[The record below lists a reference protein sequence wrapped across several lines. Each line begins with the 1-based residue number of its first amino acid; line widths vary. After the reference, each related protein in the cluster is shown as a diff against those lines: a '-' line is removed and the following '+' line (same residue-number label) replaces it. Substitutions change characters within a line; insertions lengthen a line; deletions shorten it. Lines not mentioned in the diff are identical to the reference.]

1 MVIPVLVRQLLQNR
15 CDEISS
21 RVFDTQERI
30 LKLKLGVRWWQW
42 VLLAVWCRQPINT
55 LLVIFGASVLYNQF
69 MSVVSL
75 VRGKRRLDL
84 PGSKRIIN
92 WMVFIVVLSCILYC
106 LQINFWGFVVIDA
119 MYLLPNLFQRL
130 GNE

>member
-1 MVIPVLVRQLLQNR
+1 VVIPVLVRQLLQNR

-21 RVFDTQERI
+21 KIFDTQERI

-42 VLLAVWCRQPINT
+42 VILAVWCRQPVNT

-84 PGSKRIIN
+84 PASKRIIN
-92 WMVFIVVLSCILYC
+92 WMVFVVVLSCILYC

>member
-42 VLLAVWCRQPINT
+42 VILAVWCRQPTNT
-55 LLVIFGASVLYNQF
+55 LLLIFGASVLYNQF

-84 PGSKRIIN
+84 PGSNRIVN
-92 WMVFIVVLSCILYC
+92 WTTFIAVLTCILYC

>member
-84 PGSKRIIN
+84 PASKRIIN
-92 WMVFIVVLSCILYC
+92 WMVFVVVLSCILYC